1 MHLFDRTPLSLLTP
15 LPTTVASTPSHH
27 TAALTMLT
35 AASSAAR
42 RRLPSAAAG
51 LSCVRIPAIRTQ
63 QSCRAFADGSASKK
77 DDEAIPEVPTR
88 PAYANPYATAAA
100 NAGKPDFDLIVVG
113 SGPG

>member
-1 MHLFDRTPLSLLTP
+1 
-15 LPTTVASTPSHH
+15 
-27 TAALTMLT
+27 MLT

-51 LSCVRIPAIRTQ
+51 LPRVRLPVMTQ

-77 DDEAIPEVPTR
+77 DDETTPEVPTR
-88 PAYANPYATAAA
+88 PAYANPYATAGAK
-100 NAGKPDFDLIVVG
+100 AGKPDFDLIVVG

>member
-1 MHLFDRTPLSLLTP
+1 
-15 LPTTVASTPSHH
+15 
-27 TAALTMLT
+27 MLT

-51 LSCVRIPAIRTQ
+51 LLRVRIPAAMTQ
-63 QSCRAFADGSASKK
+63 QSCRAFASKKDGSASKK

-88 PAYANPYATAAA
+88 PAYANPYATAGA